1 MKQENPL
8 RNLLTTFAQ
17 NIDHEPFT
25 FDERGYSRITIKG
38 KRTVRLD
45 IDEKNGSLQLITPIS
60 PDNPEIYAD
69 LLEINAFR
77 NQLVGARF
85 VLLREEQS
93 IALLKHVEIKDLTLQ
108 NFEMIFKEFLVLAQ
122 KWTETFAVKLPE
134 KIQSSD
140 KAQSVVMEDIFNRA

>member
-1 MKQENPL
+1 MEYKNTL
-8 RNLLTTFAQ
+8 RNLLTKFAK

-38 KRTVRLD
+38 KTTVRLD
-45 IDEKNGSLQLITPIS
+45 IDEKNGSLQLITPVS
-60 PDNPEIYAD
+60 PDNPELYAD

-93 IALLKHVEIKDLTLQ
+93 IALLKHVEIKNLTLKE
-108 NFEMIFKEFLVLAQ
+108 FELLFEEFLVIAQ
-122 KWTETFAVKLPE
+122 KWKETFALRNPKL
-134 KIQSSD
+134 SDNSD
-140 KAQSVVMEDIFNRA
+140 KVQALVMDDVFNRA

>member
-1 MKQENPL
+1 MEYKNTLQ
-8 RNLLTTFAQ
+8 NLLTKFAK

-38 KRTVRLD
+38 KPTVRLD
-45 IDEKNGSLQLITPIS
+45 IDEKNGSLQLITPVS
-60 PDNPEIYAD
+60 PDNPELYAD

-93 IALLKHVEIKDLTLQ
+93 IALLKHVEIKDLTLKE
-108 NFEMIFKEFLVLAQ
+108 FELLFEEFLVIAQ
-122 KWTETFAVKLPE
+122 KWKETFALRNPKVPNN
-134 KIQSSD
+134 SD
-140 KAQSVVMEDIFNRA
+140 KVQALVMDDVFNRA